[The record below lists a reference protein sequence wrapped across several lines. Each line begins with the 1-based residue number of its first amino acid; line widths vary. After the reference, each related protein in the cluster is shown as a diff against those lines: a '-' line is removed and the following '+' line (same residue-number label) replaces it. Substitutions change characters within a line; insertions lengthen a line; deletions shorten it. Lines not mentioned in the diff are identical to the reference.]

1 MWSDPSE
8 GGRFS
13 FWCDMDD
20 RLPSDPTPAEI
31 AARAAEIRKGWS
43 ENEHIKRRGLLAIHS
58 AHGDYRAVRRAA
70 QAAADAKRMIE
81 AEIST
86 R

>member
-1 MWSDPSE
+1 
-8 GGRFS
+8 
-13 FWCDMDD
+13 MDD
-20 RLPSDPTPAEI
+20 RLPDDPTPAEI

-43 ENEHIKRRGLLAIHS
+43 ENEHIKRRALLAVHS
-58 AHGDYRAVRRAA
+58 SQDDYQAIRGAS

>member
-1 MWSDPSE
+1 
-8 GGRFS
+8 
-13 FWCDMDD
+13 MDD

-43 ENEHIKRRGLLAIHS
+43 ENEHIKRCTLLAIHS
-58 AHGDYRAVRRAA
+58 AQGDYRAVRRAA
-70 QAAADAKRMIE
+70 QAAAAKRMIE

>member
-1 MWSDPSE
+1 
-8 GGRFS
+8 
-13 FWCDMDD
+13 MDD
-20 RLPSDPTPAEI
+20 RFPSDPTPAEI

-43 ENEHIKRRGLLAIHS
+43 ESEHIKRCTLLAIHS
-58 AHGDYRAVRRAA
+58 AQGDYRAVRRAA